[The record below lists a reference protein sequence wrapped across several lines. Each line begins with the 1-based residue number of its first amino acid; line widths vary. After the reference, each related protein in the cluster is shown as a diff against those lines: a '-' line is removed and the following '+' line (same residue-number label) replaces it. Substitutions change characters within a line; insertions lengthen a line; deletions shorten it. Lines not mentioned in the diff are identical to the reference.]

1 MELIIILLIAAA
13 AAYWLF
19 FRTQATP
26 PAQVSTPVA
35 PYKVDEPAP
44 VAEAPVVIAEVVEA
58 PKVETAPV
66 KQPRKP
72 RTPKVAVADVK
83 PVVVKKITGTKKPAA
98 AIKTPVKKPKA
109 PKA

>member
-13 AAYWLF
+13 AVYWLF
-19 FRTQATP
+19 FRGQSTP
-26 PAQVSTPVA
+26 PVQVSTPVA
-35 PYKVDEPAP
+35 SYKVDEPAP
-44 VAEAPVVIAEVVEA
+44 VADTPVVIAEVVEA
-58 PKVETAPV
+58 PKVEAAPT

-83 PVVVKKITGTKKPAA
+83 TVVAKKVTGTKKPAA
-98 AIKTPVKKPKA
+98 AVKVQKPKA